1 MNYLN
6 RAAAPFDERV
16 WQIIDEAVVGAASGR
31 LIGRRFIDVE
41 GPFGLGFTAVDG
53 EAEVSAATGERPALL
68 TVRPLAVPAFYQDFP
83 LALRGIEAFETLGQ
97 PLNIGAAV
105 RASLACASLEDD
117 LIFLG
122 NPKLGIEGLLTAA
135 GRAEV
140 PLADWSQLGQ
150 PFKNIGQAIAKLDD
164 KGFPGPYVLAVAP
177 DLYSSLH
184 LMYEASGVMQIE
196 QVRGLV
202 TGGIFKTPAIAKGGV
217 LIATGKQLRLFLGQ
231 DLATGYRRLEG
242 LFHWLFVSESMLL
255 RIYAPEAICVLK
267 G

>member
-6 RAAAPFDERV
+6 RAAAPFGERV
-16 WQIIDEAVVGAASGR
+16 WQTVDEAVVGAARSR
-31 LIGRRFIDVE
+31 LVGRRFIDAE
-41 GPFGLGFTAVDG
+41 GPYGLGFTAVDG
-53 EAEVSAATGERPALL
+53 DAEVSAATGERPALL
-68 TVRPLAVPAFYQDFP
+68 MPRPVTVPAFYQDFP
-83 LALRGIEAFETLGQ
+83 LALRDIETFETLGH
-97 PLNIGAAV
+97 PLNVGAAV

-117 LIFLG
+117 LIFNG
-122 NPKLGIEGLLTAA
+122 NPKLGVEGLLSAS
-135 GRAEV
+135 GRSEV
-140 PLADWSQLGQ
+140 QMADWSQLGQ
-150 PFKNIGQAIAKLDD
+150 PFLNVSQAIAKLDA

-184 LMYEASGVMQIE
+184 LMYEASGVLQIE

-202 TGGIFKTPAIAKGGV
+202 TGGIFKAPSIAKGGV
-217 LIATGKQLRLFLGQ
+217 LAATGKQLRLYLGQ

-242 LFHWLFVSESMLL
+242 LFHWFFVSESILL